1 LDQRG
6 CGRSTPLVTAPDYD
20 LRRNTTPRLIDDIER
35 LRTHLQVDRWLANG
49 VSWGSTLA
57 LAYGQAH
64 PERVLGIVLVAVTT
78 TSRFRSGPDHPNSRG
93 DLPRSLGSTRQQR
106 GTGVRTAD
114 DRPDPAVRDA
124 ASRAWV
130 DWEDHHISIGTG
142 GVRPRQ
148 WGDDEQRHVFATLV
162 THYWAHDAFLTQPI
176 LDQMSR
182 LHGLPATLIHGRL
195 DGSGPAIVPWR
206 LHRAWPESEL
216 LIHETDGHGGAAMV
230 EAWCAAN
237 SQHAARMDAMRT

>member
-1 LDQRG
+1 
-6 CGRSTPLVTAPDYD
+6 
-20 LRRNTTPRLIDDIER
+20 
-35 LRTHLQVDRWLANG
+35 
-49 VSWGSTLA
+49 
-57 LAYGQAH
+57 
-64 PERVLGIVLVAVTT
+64 
-78 TSRFRSGPDHPNSRG
+78 
-93 DLPRSLGSTRQQR
+93 
-106 GTGVRTAD
+106 
-114 DRPDPAVRDA
+114 VRDD

-142 GVRPRQ
+142 GVRRGQ
-148 WGDDEQRHVFATLV
+148 WGDDEQRHVFAPLV

-195 DGSGPAIVPWR
+195 DVSGPAIVPWR